1 MSAATTATIAIT
13 LDGDWSMTGVAAQL
27 QPLAEHLA
35 LLAPHAPGRHQGP
48 AASGTQPLIS
58 LARIDAID
66 ACGLQLLTVFLRHL
80 RQLGFT
86 PALTDISRDVRLT
99 VQTLGFGHE
108 LEAIIPCEQGQA

>member
-35 LLAPHAPGRHQGP
+35 LLAPHASGGRPGP
-48 AASGTQPLIS
+48 SGQPLIS